1 MGRADESIASYRNQ
15 VEIDPR
21 NRYATSNLS
30 RALASRGQWEEA
42 LPLAAVAAEVMP
54 EDVKRWHFLGR
65 TQIKTGHIGKAMVEE
80 HEVIG
85 TVTEHDQGIGG
96 GAAAGHLMAGALK
109 PVADEHGDV
118 VVILD
123 EKEL

>member
-1 MGRADESIASYRNQ
+1 EAVYKSLIAINPRHTSAYNNLGVIYKKMGRADESIASYRNQ

-65 TQIKTGHIGKAMVEE
+65 TQIKTGHM
-80 HEVIG
+80 
-85 TVTEHDQGIGG
+85 D
-96 GAAAGHLMAGALK
+96 
-109 PVADEHGDV
+109 
-118 VVILD
+118 
-123 EKEL
+123 